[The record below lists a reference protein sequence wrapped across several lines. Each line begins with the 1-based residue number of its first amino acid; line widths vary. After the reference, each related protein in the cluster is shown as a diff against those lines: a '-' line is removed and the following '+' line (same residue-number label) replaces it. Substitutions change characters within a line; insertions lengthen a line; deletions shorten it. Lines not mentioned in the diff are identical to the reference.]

1 MSEVRIGQRLHLLVP
16 GQWVPSSASLV
27 DISPAPS
34 LLPTGLFPKEQLQG
48 INPPRFYLGTGFL
61 KYQSG
66 LLPGMSGQAK
76 ILVGR
81 RSLAGFAGRFV
92 RDLVQRKVW

>member
-1 MSEVRIGQRLHLLVP
+1 
-16 GQWVPSSASLV
+16 
-27 DISPAPS
+27 
-34 LLPTGLFPKEQLQG
+34 
-48 INPPRFYLGTGFL
+48 
-61 KYQSG
+61 
-66 LLPGMSGQAK
+66 MSGQAK